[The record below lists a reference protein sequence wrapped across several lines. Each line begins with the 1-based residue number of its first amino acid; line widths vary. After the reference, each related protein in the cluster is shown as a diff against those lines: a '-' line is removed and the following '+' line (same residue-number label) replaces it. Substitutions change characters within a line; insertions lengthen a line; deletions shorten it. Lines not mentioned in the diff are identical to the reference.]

1 MADTLTLERDL
12 AATLQ
17 LPRREL
23 SRHREMLLPDLDW
36 VTEGRTICYTEDGV
50 TKMLGLLGLV
60 DSVELPCEP
69 EKMVAVVVNPD
80 IRNPRLVLAERD
92 GREVLVRV
100 MPGTRGRYVRGM
112 RIHVR
117 RDGPGFAEASRPKRR
132 GVESV
137 IIG

>member
-23 SRHREMLLPDLDW
+23 CRHREMLLPDLDW
-36 VTEGRTICYTEDGV
+36 VKDGRAICYTEDGV
-50 TKMLGLLGLV
+50 TKMMGLLGLV
-60 DSVELPCEP
+60 DSVELPREV
-69 EKMVAVVVNPD
+69 ERMVAVVVNPD
-80 IRNPRLVLAERD
+80 IRNPRLVLAEHE

-100 MPGTRGRYVRGM
+100 KPETRGRYVRGM

-117 RDGPGFAEASRPKRR
+117 RDGAGLSEASRPKRR
-132 GVESV
+132 GVASV
-137 IIG
+137 VIG